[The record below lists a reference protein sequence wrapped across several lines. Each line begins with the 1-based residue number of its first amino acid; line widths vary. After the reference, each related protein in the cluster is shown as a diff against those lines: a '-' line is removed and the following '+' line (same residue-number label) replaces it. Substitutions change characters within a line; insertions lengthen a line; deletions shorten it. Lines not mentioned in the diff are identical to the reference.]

1 MYWIYSSIGS
11 YWNTEILASM
21 EQMTIQHVKTEIQ
34 MQKELER
41 ARDDRT
47 DEKLLSVS
55 LADLT
60 TILKIYETDPLLK
73 EKSKQYAQIKSL
85 VK

>member
-1 MYWIYSSIGS
+1 MELQTIDHVRA
-11 YWNTEILASM
+11 EI
-21 EQMTIQHVKTEIQ
+21 KT
-34 MQKELER
+34 QKELEK

-47 DEKLLSVS
+47 DEKLVSVS

-73 EKSKQYAQIKSL
+73 EKSKNFAQLKSL
-85 VK
+85 VKQAEHWDKPEA

>member
-1 MYWIYSSIGS
+1 
-11 YWNTEILASM
+11 
-21 EQMTIQHVKTEIQ
+21 MTIQHVKTEIQ

-85 VK
+85 VKQAEHWDKPEAQRKWFHF

>member
-1 MYWIYSSIGS
+1 
-11 YWNTEILASM
+11 
-21 EQMTIQHVKTEIQ
+21 

-41 ARDDRT
+41 NRDDKT

-73 EKSKQYAQIKSL
+73 EKSKNLK
-85 VK
+85 